1 MFQLDSLGVSQHR
14 YGVIPPLL
22 STPIEDVH
30 STAIKA
36 HLPRMLGEQIRANI
50 ARLREKRGW
59 SRPDLGKR
67 CRPVTSG
74 QQIERL
80 EKGQR
85 GLDTDWI
92 ERLSRAFGVDP
103 IALIV
108 NEAEQFSLTP
118 EAADEVALHLAR
130 FVLRGDEPDPEIVQG
145 LSILVQG
152 LSETFAAHPQA
163 YRDPASARLV
173 IDLLGRGIGRQAS

>member
-1 MFQLDSLGVSQHR
+1 MFHLDNLGVSQHR
-14 YGVIPPLL
+14 YGVIPALL
-22 STPIEDVH
+22 STPNAVVH
-30 STAIKA
+30 STDVYA
-36 HLPRMLGEQIRANI
+36 HSKQMLGDQIRANVI
-50 ARLREKRGW
+50 RLREMRGW
-59 SRPDLGKR
+59 SRPELGKR
-67 CRPVTSG
+67 CRPATSG

-85 GLDTDWI
+85 GLDTEWI

-103 IALIV
+103 YTLIV

-145 LSILVQG
+145 LAILVQG

-163 YRDPASARLV
+163 YRDPAAARLV